1 MKISLASL
9 YNWYRKAIR
18 HPRYRWWIIIGTLV
32 YLISPFDISPDILPI
47 AGQIDDFMLVTLL
60 VTEMSQIAI
69 EKYKNTKQQEDVTQP
84 GSVTVEVEAETV
96 STEKT

>member
-47 AGQIDDFMLVTLL
+47 AGQIDDFMLVTSTTIKL
-60 VTEMSQIAI
+60 VSKKKMLHNQ
-69 EKYKNTKQQEDVTQP
+69 VTSP
-84 GSVTVEVEAETV
+84 
-96 STEKT
+96 